1 MSDDLPHPGGR
12 APSGSFS
19 TATPDG
25 CEGQTERE
33 NGVSTLSE
41 ALSQTRNPNKLP
53 TAG

>member
-25 CEGQTERE
+25 CEGQTETERE
-33 NGVSTLSE
+33 RDWS
-41 ALSQTRNPNKLP
+41 
-53 TAG
+53 